1 MKILRTLLNVRSVK
15 RVMLIMMLKE
25 EIIVI
30 PPENIEALCIDIV
43 ISILNQVTKF
53 LSYFTT

>member
-43 ISILNQVTKF
+43 ISILN
-53 LSYFTT
+53 